1 MREHPIK
8 RPNPPSNGADRRRKD
23 APADAWAVARVHAR
37 PEQPE
42 GFDRRAG
49 SRHFTPDSIRFVA
62 KQWTGATPTGT
73 IAVIGLDITATTTS
87 HATAPPIPRN
97 GRSSAH
103 EDPQKPDH

>member
-1 MREHPIK
+1 LSRVRADPE
-8 RPNPPSNGADRRRKD
+8 PPER
-23 APADAWAVARVHAR
+23 
-37 PEQPE
+37 
-42 GFDRRAG
+42 FDGRAG

-73 IAVIGLDITATTTS
+73 IAVIGLDIAATTTS

-97 GRSSAH
+97 GRSPAH